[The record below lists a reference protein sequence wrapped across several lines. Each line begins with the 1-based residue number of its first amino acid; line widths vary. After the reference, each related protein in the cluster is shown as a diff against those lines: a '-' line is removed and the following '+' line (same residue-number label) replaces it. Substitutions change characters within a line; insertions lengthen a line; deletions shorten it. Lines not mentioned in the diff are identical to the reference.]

1 MIYSSFPYVLWPRPK
16 DYGVVIPNA
25 SGMLQNA
32 KALLEMGEKSWN
44 VPWKIPWKSPWKPL
58 SLFKVTWNAQKETQ
72 GVYPP

>member
-44 VPWKIPWKSPWKPL
+44 VPHGKSLGKAHGNPL
-58 SLFKVTWNAQKETQ
+58 SLFKVTLW
-72 GVYPP
+72 